1 MVYSSVL
8 YKQFNKLYKFLRFYL
23 PEQWRKCI
31 NFLKYIFI
39 VRLYFSITCWY
50 FNKRGMTP
58 HINDFA
64 KYDSNEIEKYWGEH
78 TVNSIPYITSSQS
91 KKNVEMR
98 TTMYPLKKEYMQLYG
113 DHKDQVIMD
122 YGCGPGNDVTGYAL
136 FSNAKKIIGV
146 DVSMKALQLTQH
158 RLALHR
164 IHHDRLKLIHISD
177 KSSSIP
183 LEDNSVDYIN
193 SEGVLHHTSHPD
205 LILQEFYRILKPHSQ
220 ACIMVYNYDS
230 LWLHVHAAYLL
241 RIQMGRFPGMSAF
254 EVFSKSVDGEDCPK
268 ALCYH
273 ADEFISM
280 SQKAGFDKVEYLG
293 GFFSDDELHL
303 VTNYRD
309 MAIDDKKLEEEHKD
323 FLRNLEYN
331 KEKFP
336 VYKGKTAGFGGVYHL
351 YKQ

>member
-1 MVYSSVL
+1 MEGLSEGEIIHILDTARSFREVIMRPIRIVPTLRGYAVANLFFEPSTRTKVSFELAEKRLSCELVSFSSLGSSVSKGESL
-8 YKQFNKLYKFLRFYL
+8 LDTVLTIEAMQVDAVVIRHNAQGAPHFLAERIDASVINAGDGFHEHPTQALLDLHTIREKFDDF
-23 PEQWRKCI
+23 KG
-31 NFLKYIFI
+31 LKVAII
-39 VRLYFSITCWY
+39 GDIAHSRVALSDIIALNTLGAEIT
-50 FNKRGMTP
+50 
-58 HINDFA
+58 
-64 KYDSNEIEKYWGEH
+64 
-78 TVNSIPYITSSQS
+78 
-91 KKNVEMR
+91 
-98 TTMYPLKKEYMQLYG
+98 L
-113 DHKDQVIMD
+113 
-122 YGCGPGNDVTGYAL
+122 CGPKSLMPFGIESMGVAVTHDLMEALESCDV
-136 FSNAKKIIGV
+136 
-146 DVSMKALQLTQH
+146 
-158 RLALHR
+158 
-164 IHHDRLKLIHISD
+164 
-177 KSSSIP
+177 
-183 LEDNSVDYIN
+183 
-193 SEGVLHHTSHPD
+193 
-205 LILQEFYRILKPHSQ
+205 
-220 ACIMVYNYDS
+220 
-230 LWLHVHAAYLL
+230 AYLL